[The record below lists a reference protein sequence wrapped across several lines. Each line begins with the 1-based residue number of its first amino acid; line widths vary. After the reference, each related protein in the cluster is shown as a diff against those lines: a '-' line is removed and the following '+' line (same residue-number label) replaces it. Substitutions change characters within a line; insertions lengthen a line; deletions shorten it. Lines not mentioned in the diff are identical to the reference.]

1 MCELARKDD
10 ALLTRTAD
18 IVFAGVDGAAS
29 LDHLRRPR
37 QVFAIIYSAQ
47 GIIDNGGF
55 QYLFES
61 DWPNHPPY
69 TFFSDAYREIGA
81 PDVADGLDQ
90 AASMFPFSNPHL
102 HREARVRYLRDFC
115 VKGDSPMGVLSGEAI
130 DASVRVFTRLAEYVR
145 AHQNDFRKG

>member
-1 MCELARKDD
+1 MSQLSRKDD

-18 IVFAGVDGAAS
+18 IVFGGADGEA
-29 LDHLRRPR
+29 LIDHLPRPR

-61 DWPNHPPY
+61 DWPNKPPY
-69 TFFSDAYREIGA
+69 TMFSDAYREVGA
-81 PDVADGLDQ
+81 TDVADWLDQ
-90 AASMFPFSNPHL
+90 AASMFPFSDPHL
-102 HREARVRYLRDFC
+102 HREARVRYLREFC

-130 DASVRVFTRLAEYVR
+130 DASDRVFTRLAQYVR
-145 AHQNDFRKG
+145 AHENEFRKG